1 MNIKEIY
8 RQLPKNG
15 EVWRHFKGKDYI
27 IREANCLHTES
38 DEYLVIYQAL
48 YYPFKVFARPL
59 SNFMDRI
66 DKDKYPEQYKQMYRF
81 IKYADS
87 VDKYVI

>member
-1 MNIKEIY
+1 MNKEIY
-8 RQLPKNG
+8 RKLPRNG
-15 EVWRHFKGKDYI
+15 EVWRHFKGKDYL

-59 SNFMDRI
+59 SNFMSPVN
-66 DKDKYPEQYKQMYRF
+66 KDKYPEYKQLYRF
-81 IKYADS
+81 AHYANS
-87 VDKYVI
+87 IEEYRI